1 MNVSRSFMLVGTLF
15 LIAGIPIGMYMGASG
30 DMALAPLHAHINL
43 LGFVLMMV
51 FGLIYRSFPAMAA
64 SSLARIH
71 FWLHSVGSLGVA
83 VMLFLLLSRR
93 ITEAGMV
100 PVASITSRSKPSA
113 MPLAAGICASAD
125 RKSSS
130 SG

>member
-15 LIAGIPIGMYMGASG
+15 LLAGIPIGMYMGASG

-51 FGLIYRSFPAMAA
+51 FGLIYRSFPAMAT
-64 SSLARIH
+64 SPLARIH
-71 FWLHSVGSLGVA
+71 FWLHTVGSLGVA
-83 VMLFLLLSRR
+83 LMLFLLLSRR

-100 PVASITSRSKPSA
+100 PVA
-113 MPLAAGICASAD
+113 PLAELTVLVGILCFAWNLLQ
-125 RKSSS
+125 R
-130 SG
+130 GT

>member
-1 MNVSRSFMLVGTLF
+1 
-15 LIAGIPIGMYMGASG
+15 MYMGASG

-100 PVASITSRSKPSA
+100 PVA
-113 MPLAAGICASAD
+113 PLAEATVLVGILCFAWNLLQ
-125 RKSSS
+125 RGK
-130 SG
+130 

>member
-51 FGLIYRSFPAMAA
+51 FGLIYRGPRAA
-64 SSLARIH
+64 ENPM
-71 FWLHSVGSLGVA
+71 LGIKNASTVKRKPDP
-83 VMLFLLLSRR
+83 LSAAERPHR
-93 ITEAGMV
+93 WR
-100 PVASITSRSKPSA
+100 ASISGCT
-113 MPLAAGICASAD
+113 ASG
-125 RKSSS
+125 RW
-130 SG
+130 GLR